1 MPRCG
6 SSPTARRGT
15 CVAARQAPALVTAG
29 RGVAVA
35 VSRAVRTETAPR
47 PAGANAA
54 PDETPTPVKR
64 THGQLTTA
72 SRRRRAAGAAEP
84 RLSLAHGAP
93 VACYSR
99 HGGAK
104 PRRHGARRN
113 KPDARVLR
121 IVRAGSSGAS

>member
-1 MPRCG
+1 MPRRG

-54 PDETPTPVKR
+54 PDGKTTPVR
-64 THGQLTTA
+64 ELM
-72 SRRRRAAGAAEP
+72 
-84 RLSLAHGAP
+84 
-93 VACYSR
+93 
-99 HGGAK
+99 
-104 PRRHGARRN
+104 
-113 KPDARVLR
+113 
-121 IVRAGSSGAS
+121 GS